1 MGVTTGTRLGSYLAS
16 EPGVPR
22 MLFETSFSAD
32 ALGNPNYD
40 VSADG
45 ERFVMIQP
53 PRSLDGRYHVEI
65 VRGERGLKAEHYTRQ
80 VRMS

>member
-1 MGVTTGTRLGSYLAS
+1 MGLTTGTRLGSYLAS

-22 MLFETSFSAD
+22 MLFETSFSGD

-53 PRSLDGRYHVEI
+53 SWSLDGRFHVEI
-65 VRGERGLKAEHYTRQ
+65 VLNWFEELNRLVPTDR
-80 VRMS
+80 